1 MSDFLEAISNF
12 LGITDRL
19 FCVLMTVVSV
29 LVTVPLGLLAI
40 RLHPYRKIV
49 TSGDGISSFS
59 GIIGILYA
67 IILGYVLVTVYG
79 NYCDASSIVEKEV
92 TILIELLRDGEG
104 LPKEETKKLHKATM
118 DYIDSVIDEEWN
130 HMKETGKYHPNS
142 LAKFSRLYK
151 IVTNVK
157 CQTPEQLVFL
167 REVAGE
173 LSNLS
178 TTRFE
183 RISFANS
190 RVPDILWGLLLGVG
204 AVSFWMAFLFP
215 VESTRLRISLLC
227 ATAAVMTF
235 TTLLIYMLD
244 RPYKG
249 TLNVKPESLIRV
261 REVAREVGG
270 TF

>member
-19 FCVLMTVVSV
+19 FCVLATIFAM
-29 LVTVPLGLLAI
+29 LVTVPLGLWAI
-40 RLHPYRKIV
+40 RVYPYRRV
-49 TSGDGISSFS
+49 ADSGTGIAAFS

-104 LPKEETKKLHKATM
+104 LPKEEAQKLHKATM
-118 DYIDSVIDEEWN
+118 EYIDSVIDDEWN
-130 HMKETGKYHPNS
+130 HMKVTGKYHPNT
-142 LAKFSRLYK
+142 LDKFTRLYK
-151 IVTNVK
+151 ITTSVK
-157 CQTPEQLVFL
+157 CQTPEQIVFL
-167 REVAGE
+167 KEVAEE
-173 LSNLS
+173 LSSLS

-204 AVSFWMAFLFP
+204 AVSFGMSFLFP
-215 VESTRLRISLLC
+215 VESPRLRVTLLC

-244 RPYKG
+244 RPYNG

-261 REVAREVGG
+261 RDVARELGG
-270 TF
+270 KL